1 MLKITSQVKNRFRG
15 IIQSDD
21 GHITKVM
28 EYKKSQI
35 IFQAAFALPG
45 ILIEKIS
52 DSPQHI
58 VFSERSRIARLGIQ
72 IKCEKPTVKHLS
84 NQEILLTLTASTVIS
99 GYPEF
104 EILKFFFTV
113 GFPIGRLAYCDPD
126 AILTSEEVL
135 KAISRAEIKLP
146 ESTSVATDGSIL
158 ISPRKVVCS
167 LTQPLDKALLER
179 ILLSENGRE
188 LLGQFQKQEQVQA
201 LIIPPKEGVI
211 TTCSMYLNNHYI
223 LLQSGFELGRHLSAT
238 ILDPIKTRGINIY
251 LEIYNGSNHV
261 IVNPMIF
268 AKIYKAA
275 KTSYMPG
282 PYFQKKGIQHLSY
295 DHLENIKTKLDN
307 PQKQTCG
314 SFNKSICAVSHNP
327 DNSLKT
333 TFLINGPKNICKIPK
348 NICFSSQGDFSTKS
362 ICPNI
367 YATSKLKKELK
378 DNEFTLILKYFP
390 NLIEHRDIL
399 DLISKG
405 KIKSIYFFTPSYRHG
420 NFLSQHDHNHL
431 HDYQAFGVDIYWISP
446 LNNSIMIHT
455 TRDGKGYFVNCNKM
469 SAFHKS
475 MLFAFYGSNKKLSE
489 QGTSRLGKLMD
500 MLIEFWGKNIGI
512 ITGGGSGVMEL
523 ANSFAQKRGILSG
536 ANFLEITDQSM
547 TTDVDFC
554 QVFQATCRHSR
565 QKWFEITSFPIFNIG
580 GIGTLEELGITL
592 CNMKLSVIDPV
603 PVILFDTEKNGAF
616 WKNIKN
622 QIIEMISADRAPEW
636 IRHNIFITND
646 PKEIINIYKKHLHL
660 F

>member
-1 MLKITSQVKNRFRG
+1 M
-15 IIQSDD
+15 
-21 GHITKVM
+21 
-28 EYKKSQI
+28 
-35 IFQAAFALPG
+35 
-45 ILIEKIS
+45 
-52 DSPQHI
+52 
-58 VFSERSRIARLGIQ
+58 
-72 IKCEKPTVKHLS
+72 
-84 NQEILLTLTASTVIS
+84 
-99 GYPEF
+99 
-104 EILKFFFTV
+104 KFFFTT
-113 GFPIGRLAYCDPD
+113 GFPVGRLAYCDPD

-135 KAISRAEIKLP
+135 KAISKAEIKLP

-158 ISPRKVVCS
+158 ISPRKVVCN

-188 LLGQFQKQEQVQA
+188 LLGQFQKQKQVQA

-268 AKIYKAA
+268 AKIYRAA
-275 KTSYMPG
+275 ATSYMPG
-282 PYFQKKGIQHLSY
+282 QYFQADHIKGIKHLSY
-295 DHLENIKTKLDN
+295 DQLENIKTELDN
-307 PQKQTCG
+307 PKNLTCG
-314 SFNKSICAVSHNP
+314 TFNKSICAVFHKP

-333 TFLINGPKNICKIPK
+333 KILINGPEKICKIPK
-348 NICFSSQGDFSTKS
+348 NICFSSQGDFSIKS
-362 ICPNI
+362 ACPNI
-367 YATSKLKKELK
+367 YATSKLKNIIGDKQI
-378 DNEFTLILKYFP
+378 TLVLKYFP
-390 NLIEHRDIL
+390 NLIEHKDLL
-399 DLISKG
+399 DLISKE

-431 HDYQAFGVDIYWISP
+431 HDYQAFGVDVYWVCP
-446 LNNSIMIHT
+446 LNNSTMIYT
-455 TRDGKGYFVNCNKM
+455 TRDGKGYFVNCDKM

-475 MLFAFYGSNKKLSE
+475 MFFAFYGSNKKLSE
-489 QGTSRLGKLMD
+489 KGISRIGMLMD
-500 MLIEFWGKNIGI
+500 LLIEFWGKNIGI
-512 ITGGGSGVMEL
+512 VTGGGSGVMEL

-547 TTDVDFC
+547 TTEVDFC

-565 QKWFEITSFPIFNIG
+565 QKWFEVTSFPIFNIG

-603 PVILFDTEKNGAF
+603 PVILFDTEKNGDF
-616 WKNIKN
+616 WKSIKN
-622 QIIEMISADRAPEW
+622 QIIEMILSGRAPEW
-636 IRHNIFITND
+636 IKDNIFITND